1 MLWSMRRSPTFDGM
15 RKRTAVVKSN
25 DLGRPEKSIDLTELE
40 KLCALQCTQVD
51 IAGWFDVSL
60 STIERRQREPE
71 FAAVMERGYARGR
84 VSLRRK
90 QMQLAEQGNP
100 AMLIWLG
107 KQLLGQR
114 DSIDQTIGAPGGE
127 PFRIEIVRV
136 APKTEIGTDAPAE
149 RPERPYSSRPN

>member
-1 MLWSMRRSPTFDGM
+1 M

-40 KLCALQCTQVD
+40 KLCGLQCTQAD

-60 STIERRQREPE
+60 STIERRQRDPR

-107 KQLLGQR
+107 KQILGQR
-114 DSIDQTIGAPGGE
+114 DSVDQTVSAPGGA
-127 PFRIEIVRV
+127 PMQIEIVRV
-136 APKTEIGTDAPAE
+136 AVQRDIEAPAE
-149 RPERPYSSRPN
+149 RPQPRLNGGVQ